1 MRESL
6 ICIGKIGKKG
16 YYFEDTGIQV
26 FSYEEL
32 CYYLKR
38 HMICYIHTLPGE
50 DLLVYLRDELGL
62 EKLYK
67 QLIRLTDPEKDQMKY
82 FSALFREGHYF
93 NEDEIR
99 DILDEYRSL
108 MNAPVYRQKKWMGD
122 LLVRSGRSARAL
134 ESYQAALVE
143 EDMEKNEIGRIYHNI
158 GIAESKLFRFQN
170 AKIAFIKAYQHLGE
184 EKSLFYYYA
193 ITALLEGIEAAGEE
207 LKEFEDS
214 DMLLDA
220 FEEKFAEYQEDFQY
234 NAVSEIYK
242 KIVFLN
248 ENGKEEEAKIKK
260 KRLVRSLQRD
270 FRKEIEI

>member
-1 MRESL
+1 M
-6 ICIGKIGKKG
+6 
-16 YYFEDTGIQV
+16 
-26 FSYEEL
+26 
-32 CYYLKR
+32 
-38 HMICYIHTLPGE
+38 
-50 DLLVYLRDELGL
+50 
-62 EKLYK
+62 
-67 QLIRLTDPEKDQMKY
+67 
-82 FSALFREGHYF
+82 
-93 NEDEIR
+93 
-99 DILDEYRSL
+99 
-108 MNAPVYRQKKWMGD
+108 QKKTWK
-122 LLVRSGRSARAL
+122 
-134 ESYQAALVE
+134 
-143 EDMEKNEIGRIYHNI
+143 KNEIGRIYHNI